1 MKKIAI
7 LFTLVFVNISILLAQ
22 APPQGINYQAVV
34 YSDHGNNQPGLN
46 VSSQVLRNKNIKV
59 RFTIIQN
66 ATSGSEV
73 YKEIH
78 STTTD
83 AFGMFS
89 LVIGQGTQVG
99 LLAFSEIN
107 WGAEKHFLKVEIDKD
122 AGSNFVTMSNQQL
135 LSVPYALYSDK
146 STYSTTS
153 GNGIISVLDNGNG
166 TLTFTY
172 FDGSTYT
179 TPVLTGL
186 QGPQGIQGPA
196 GQNGTNGVNGT
207 NGANGLSAYEIWLA
221 EGNTGT
227 ESDFLNAISGP
238 QGVSG
243 QNGLSAYEVWLT
255 QGNTGTEQDYLT
267 AITGPQGVQGIQ
279 GSMGAGLNI
288 LNTFST
294 ITELPLSGNPGDAYL
309 VGGDLFVWSQNTNT
323 WNNAGNVQ
331 GPQGLTGQ
339 NGLSAYEVWL
349 SQGNTGTVQD
359 YLTAIVGPQGSQGIQ
374 GAAGQNGTNGQS
386 AYEVWLSQGNT
397 GTVQDYLIAI
407 TGPQGAQGIQGPA
420 GQNGV
425 NGTNGQNGLSAYE
438 VWLSQG
444 NSGTVQDYLTAITGP
459 QGNGFSNGTNSNQ
472 IMYWNGSDWVVL
484 NAGSNGQT
492 LTICNGSLAWTNGG
506 QCPGSIS
513 SLNCNM
519 SVNTGVLREGFLA
532 NGVSSLISYNGGNG
546 GYYDG
551 QIISSTGVTGLTATL
566 ISGNFANGSGNL
578 NFIIT
583 GTPIGNGIA
592 TFSINIGSQSCNLNL
607 TVEDQLII
615 GTNYL
620 GGIVAYILQPTDPG
634 YDPNTPHG
642 LIAAPLDQGNAPW
655 GCGATFISTSSMYG
669 DGGSNTIAIVSQ
681 CNEVGIAAKICS
693 DLMLNNFD
701 DWSLPSI
708 NELQKLFDNRNS
720 IGGFS
725 EQYYWSSTGSG
736 TVNAQAINFFNL
748 SGLTS
753 GMTKNN
759 SYRIRAVRYF

>member
-1 MKKIAI
+1 
-7 LFTLVFVNISILLAQ
+7 
-22 APPQGINYQAVV
+22 
-34 YSDHGNNQPGLN
+34 
-46 VSSQVLRNKNIKV
+46 
-59 RFTIIQN
+59 
-66 ATSGSEV
+66 
-73 YKEIH
+73 
-78 STTTD
+78 
-83 AFGMFS
+83 MFS

-99 LLAFSEIN
+99 LVAFSEIN

-153 GNGIISVLDNGNG
+153 GNGIISVSDNGNG

-179 TPVLTGL
+179 TPILTGL
-186 QGPQGIQGPA
+186 QGP
-196 GQNGTNGVNGT
+196 
-207 NGANGLSAYEIWLA
+207 
-221 EGNTGT
+221 
-227 ESDFLNAISGP
+227 
-238 QGVSG
+238 
-243 QNGLSAYEVWLT
+243 
-255 QGNTGTEQDYLT
+255 
-267 AITGPQGVQGIQ
+267 
-279 GSMGAGLNI
+279 
-288 LNTFST
+288 
-294 ITELPLSGNPGDAYL
+294 
-309 VGGDLFVWSQNTNT
+309 
-323 WNNAGNVQ
+323 
-331 GPQGLTGQ
+331 
-339 NGLSAYEVWL
+339 
-349 SQGNTGTVQD
+349 
-359 YLTAIVGPQGSQGIQ
+359 
-374 GAAGQNGTNGQS
+374 
-386 AYEVWLSQGNT
+386 
-397 GTVQDYLIAI
+397 
-407 TGPQGAQGIQGPA
+407 QGIQGPA

-519 SVNTGVLREGFLA
+519 SVNTGFLREGFLA

-578 NFIIT
+578 NLIIT

-701 DWSLPSI
+701 DWYLPSN

-759 SYRIRAVRYF
+759 GYRIRAVRYF